1 MHPSPLQFKLR
12 IAQTDDQEIIWK
24 IIQGA
29 ILRRKKDGSTQ
40 WQDGYPNPETILNDI
55 NNKNGYVLEVN
66 SEIVAYTAI
75 IFEPEPAYNE
85 IIGSWLSDQN
95 YVVVHRVA
103 VHENWL
109 GKGLATKIFELTEE
123 VALLNKVYDI
133 RVDTNFDNAPML
145 KILDKLGY
153 TYCGEVFF
161 RGSARKAF
169 EKILQ

>member
-12 IAQTDDQEIIWK
+12 IAHKDDQEIIWK

-40 WQDGYPNPETILNDI
+40 WQDGYPNPKTILNDI
-55 NNKNGYVLEVN
+55 NNKNGYVLEAN

-85 IIGSWLSDQN
+85 IVGSWLTDQN

-103 VHENWL
+103 VHENWI
-109 GKGLATKIFELTEE
+109 GKGLATKMFELTEE
-123 VALLNKVYDI
+123 VALSNKVYDI

-145 KILDKLGY
+145 KILVKLEY

-169 EKILQ
+169 EKILE

>member
-1 MHPSPLQFKLR
+1 MNYQFRKAELTELE
-12 IAQTDDQEIIWK
+12 QIWK
-24 IIQGA
+24 ILQQAIQ
-29 ILRRKKDGSTQ
+29 RRKEEGSNQ

-75 IFEPEPAYNE
+75 IFEAEPAYNE
-85 IIGSWLSDQN
+85 IVGSWLSDQN

-103 VHENWL
+103 VHDNWL
-109 GKGLATKIFELTEE
+109 EKGLATKIFELTEE